1 MKSFTA
7 IVSAVLFAVAVSAMP
22 ATVDTLAARGGDKC
36 NTGPVQCCNS
46 MSKAGDEGTTKI
58 LHSLNIKDVAKDIT
72 VGLTCSPVNVIG
84 IGSNSCNAQP
94 VCCENNNFNGVV
106 AIGCTPININV

>member
-7 IVSAVLFAVAVSAMP
+7 IVSAVLFAVAVNAMP
-22 ATVDTLAARGGDKC
+22 AAVETLATRGGQC

-46 MSKAGDEGTTKI
+46 MSKAGDDSTTKI
-58 LHSLNIKDVAKDIT
+58 LHSLSVKDVAKDVT
-72 VGLTCSPVNVIG
+72 VGLTCSPVNVIA
-84 IGSNSCNAQP
+84 IGGNSCNSQP

-106 AIGCTPININV
+106 AIGCTPININA